1 MNKIKVLD
9 DLKTYREK
17 AKDIVSKKYSAG
29 TKVIIGM
36 GTCGKAA
43 GASEVRA
50 EVLDELQK
58 RNVEDVISVNH
69 TGCIGMCD
77 YEVLLDVMRPGEG
90 RVTYGRVTPR
100 DVSRIVGEHVING
113 RIVEDKVLCKISEE
127 ELKNVFI

>member
-1 MNKIKVLD
+1 MKKIQVLD

-17 AKDIVSKKYSAG
+17 AKDTVSKDYSEG
-29 TKVIIGM
+29 IKVIIGM

-43 GASEVRA
+43 GAAEVRA
-50 EVLDELQK
+50 EVLNELQK
-58 RNVEDVISVNH
+58 RKVEDISVNQ

-100 DVSRIVGEHVING
+100 DISRIVGEHVING

-127 ELKNVFI
+127 ELKNVLI